1 MSYPCC
7 LFIGEIAG
15 VTDVPLPMWI
25 MMKSTNNSEQPYLM
39 PAQCS
44 THNHNT
50 TSHLF
55 TTHSSCCHRTAAEPA
70 AAAESFA
77 DIRTNTNYEL
87 SARGSEGN
95 NEQAIGVMTPSHQSN
110 KLSNAA
116 KNILVMISMF
126 LSCSTVLLLCGIPNL
141 FSSMHCLN
149 RTILVTASKSIFYIN
164 GFSYPVWYLFCTRKV
179 RNVVCRALYQH
190 QWL

>member
-55 TTHSSCCHRTAAEPA
+55 TTHSSCCHRTATEP

-77 DIRTNTNYEL
+77 DIRSNTNYEL

-95 NEQAIGVMTPSHQSN
+95 NEQALGVMTPSHQSN

-126 LSCSTVLLLCGIPNL
+126 LSCSTVLFLCGIPNL